1 MKDETK
7 YKIMQNRELLKAYN
21 VSDVNAEATDQ
32 EQKLAAAPYV
42 KDKRGGE
49 TITLTTD
56 FDGIAGSMDLYGL
69 LKNRVSRRKY
79 SSEALTLREL
89 SFLLWATQG
98 IRKVVGKNNFATF
111 RNVPSAGSRH
121 AFETYLFVSH
131 VDGLDKG
138 IYHYLP
144 MEHALEVWD
153 GRQDFEEELTHALC
167 GQRFAASA
175 PVTFVWS
182 AGPYRME
189 WRYGLKAH
197 KYILLD
203 AGHVCENLYLAC
215 EAVGCGTCAIGA
227 YDQDALDELLG
238 FAPGPSAE
246 TDYEC
251 AVYAAGVGK
260 AVTEE

>member
-49 TITLTTD
+49 IITLTTD

-182 AGPYRME
+182 AVPYRME

-203 AGHVCENLYLAC
+203 AGHVLSL
-215 EAVGCGTCAIGA
+215 IHI
-227 YDQDALDELLG
+227 
-238 FAPGPSAE
+238 
-246 TDYEC
+246 
-251 AVYAAGVGK
+251 
-260 AVTEE
+260 